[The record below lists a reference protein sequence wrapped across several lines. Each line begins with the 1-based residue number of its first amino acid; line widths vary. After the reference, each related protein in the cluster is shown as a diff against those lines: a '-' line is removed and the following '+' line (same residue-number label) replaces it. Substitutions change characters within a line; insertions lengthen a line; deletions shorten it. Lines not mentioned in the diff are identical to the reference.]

1 MLQNLINLVKQ
12 NADAAIN
19 NNPVIPDNRNAEAIQ
34 ETSNSIMDTLQ
45 NALSGAGL
53 KQVMDMFSSGRA
65 DANNPVV
72 QQATGDLTERLQDK
86 FGLDSQQAAGV
97 AGSLVPQVMNQL
109 AQKTADP
116 ADNSFDLQSIFNQ
129 LSGGKT
135 SGINLQGM
143 LAKFKGNL
151 DKDGDG
157 NIDFQDLKT
166 AFSGSGSMM
175 DKVKGLFK

>member
-1 MLQNLINLVKQ
+1 MLQNLTNLVKQ
-12 NADAAIN
+12 NAGAAID
-19 NNPVIPDNRNAEAIQ
+19 NNPVIPENRNAEAIQ

-53 KQVMDMFSSGRA
+53 KQVMDMFSSGKA

-72 QQATGDLTERLQDK
+72 QQATGDLTGRLQDK
-86 FGLDSQQAAGV
+86 FGLNSQQAAGV

-135 SGINLQGM
+135 SGMNLQGM

-157 NIDFQDLKT
+157 DIDFQDLKT